1 MPLLSIGGQGRLLG
15 KNQRRIERIAPEI
28 RTVECHSPGNAVRY
42 CKAEY
47 DRFTFFQGIQ
57 R

>member
-1 MPLLSIGGQGRLLG
+1 MPLLSIGGQGRLFG

-28 RTVECHSPGNAVRY
+28 HAVECHSPGNAVRY
-42 CKAEY
+42 RKAEY